1 MSDYS
6 IAFISNEAVT
16 RSYANEFLTEKW
28 LGNFKV
34 ASSINSKRLENFKI
48 DLCLI
53 DTSKNFENFNDLKDF
68 CENIGIKKIIIFYSE
83 NSLEQLK
90 RHIKEQKD
98 GIVFKKVERINSK
111 EFFTN
116 QFLDLIKLLNPDGS
130 QSFLDLAELETSN
143 SYDLILLG
151 ASTGGPEALKQI
163 IGKLKPNMP
172 PILVVLH
179 MKPEFLVRYC
189 ERLTRITKL
198 KVKRFIDHEKV
209 IPNSIYIADG
219 SNHMEISKT
228 GPDYFLN
235 KGNAEKVNGHCPSV
249 DVLFNSAAKI
259 KNSNLL
265 AILLTGM
272 GSDGAEGLNSLKNS
286 GAFTVTQN
294 EETSE
299 VYGMPKAALEIGAAK
314 CVLSLEQITEILS
327 AQEVQFSC

>member
-48 DLCLI
+48 DFCLI
-53 DTSKNFENFNDLKDF
+53 DTSKNFESFHDLKDF
-68 CENIGIKKIIIFYSE
+68 CKNIGIKKIIIFYSG

-90 RHIKEQKD
+90 QHIKKQKD
-98 GIVFKKVERINSK
+98 RIVFKKVERINSK
-111 EFFTN
+111 EIFIN
-116 QFLDLIKLLNPDGS
+116 QFSDLIKLLSPVSS
-130 QSFLDLAELETSN
+130 QSFMDLAELETSN

-179 MKPEFLVRYC
+179 MQPEFLVRYC
-189 ERLTRITKL
+189 ERLTRITTL

-209 IPNSIYIADG
+209 VPNSIYIADG
-219 SNHMEISKT
+219 LNHMEISKT
-228 GPDYFLN
+228 GSDYFLN
-235 KGNAEKVNGHCPSV
+235 KGTDEKVKGHCPSV
-249 DVLFNSAAKI
+249 DVLFNSAARI
-259 KNSNLL
+259 KKSNLL

-299 VYGMPKAALEIGAAK
+299 VYGMPKAALEIGASK
-314 CVLSLEQITEILS
+314 CVLSLEQITKILS
-327 AQEVQFSC
+327 SQEI

>member
-6 IAFISNEAVT
+6 IAFISNEAIT

-28 LGNFKV
+28 PGSFKV

-48 DLCLI
+48 DFCLI
-53 DTSKNFENFNDLKDF
+53 DTSKNFESFYDLKDF
-68 CENIGIKKIIIFYSE
+68 CKNIGIKKIIIFHCD
-83 NSLEQLK
+83 NNFDKLK
-90 RHIKEQKD
+90 RLMEKQKD
-98 GIVFKKVERINSK
+98 RIIFKKVERINSR
-111 EFFTN
+111 EFFKS
-116 QFLDLIKLLNPDGS
+116 QLSELIEVFNPNS
-130 QSFLDLAELETSN
+130 PQSFMDLARVETSN
-143 SYDLILLG
+143 PYDLILLG
-151 ASTGGPEALKQI
+151 ASTGGPEALKKI
-163 IGKLKPNMP
+163 IGDLKPNMP
-172 PILVVLH
+172 PILLVLH
-179 MKPEFLVRYC
+179 MQPEFVVRYC
-189 ERLTRITKL
+189 ERLTRITAL
-198 KVKRFIDHEKV
+198 KVRRFIDHEKV
-209 IPNSIYIADG
+209 IPNTIYIADG

-228 GPDYFLN
+228 GSDYFLN
-235 KGNAEKVNGHCPSV
+235 KGNDKKVKGHCPSV

-327 AQEVQFSC
+327 SQEV

>member
-16 RSYANEFLTEKW
+16 RSYANELLTEKW
-28 LGNFKV
+28 LGSFKV

-53 DTSKNFENFNDLKDF
+53 DTSKNFESFNDLNDF
-68 CENIGIKKIIIFYSE
+68 CKNTGMKKIIIFHSE
-83 NSLEQLK
+83 NNLDKLK
-90 RHIKEQKD
+90 RHLKNQKD
-98 GIVFKKVERINSK
+98 IIIFRQVERISSR
-111 EFFTN
+111 EFFKN
-116 QFLDLIKLLNPDGS
+116 QLSEIIKVFNPS
-130 QSFLDLAELETSN
+130 SQQSFMDLGKVENSI

-163 IGKLKPNMP
+163 IGELKPNMP
-172 PILVVLH
+172 PILLVLH
-179 MKPEFLVRYC
+179 MQPEFMVRYC
-189 ERLTRITKL
+189 ERLQRITKL
-198 KVKRFIDHEKV
+198 KVKRFIGHEKV
-209 IPNSIYIADG
+209 VPNSIYIADG
-219 SNHMEISKT
+219 LNHMEISKT
-228 GPDYFLN
+228 GSDYFLN
-235 KGNAEKVNGHCPSV
+235 RGTDEKVKGHCPSV
-249 DVLFNSAAKI
+249 DVLFNSAARI
-259 KNSNLL
+259 KKSNLL

-299 VYGMPKAALEIGAAK
+299 VYGMPKAALEIGAAN

-327 AQEVQFSC
+327 LQEN

>member
-16 RSYANEFLTEKW
+16 RSYANELLTEKW
-28 LGNFKV
+28 LGSFKV

-53 DTSKNFENFNDLKDF
+53 DTSKNFESFNDLNDF
-68 CENIGIKKIIIFYSE
+68 CKNTGMKKIIIFHSE
-83 NSLEQLK
+83 NNLDKLK
-90 RHIKEQKD
+90 RHLKNQKD
-98 GIVFKKVERINSK
+98 IIIFRQVERISSR
-111 EFFTN
+111 EFFKN
-116 QFLDLIKLLNPDGS
+116 QLSEIIKVFNPS
-130 QSFLDLAELETSN
+130 SQQSFMDLGKVANSI

-163 IGKLKPNMP
+163 IGELKPNMP
-172 PILVVLH
+172 PILLVLH
-179 MKPEFLVRYC
+179 MQPEFMVRYC
-189 ERLTRITKL
+189 ERLQRITKL
-198 KVKRFIDHEKV
+198 KVKRFIGHEKV
-209 IPNSIYIADG
+209 VPNSIYIADG
-219 SNHMEISKT
+219 LNHMEISKT
-228 GPDYFLN
+228 GSDYFLN
-235 KGNAEKVNGHCPSV
+235 RGTDEKVKGHCPSV
-249 DVLFNSAAKI
+249 DVLFNSAARI
-259 KNSNLL
+259 KKSNFL

-299 VYGMPKAALEIGAAK
+299 VYGMPKAALEIGAAN

-327 AQEVQFSC
+327 LQEN

>member
-16 RSYANEFLTEKW
+16 RSYANELLTEKW
-28 LGNFKV
+28 LGSFKV

-53 DTSKNFENFNDLKDF
+53 DTSKNFESFNDLNDF
-68 CENIGIKKIIIFYSE
+68 CKNTGMKKIIIFHSE
-83 NSLEQLK
+83 NNLDKLK
-90 RHIKEQKD
+90 RHLKNQKD
-98 GIVFKKVERINSK
+98 IIIFRKVERISSR
-111 EFFTN
+111 EFFKN
-116 QFLDLIKLLNPDGS
+116 QLSEIIKVFNPS
-130 QSFLDLAELETSN
+130 SQQSFMDLGKVANSI

-163 IGKLKPNMP
+163 IGELKPNMP
-172 PILVVLH
+172 PILLVLH
-179 MKPEFLVRYC
+179 MQPEFMVRYC
-189 ERLTRITKL
+189 ERLQRITKL
-198 KVKRFIDHEKV
+198 KVKRFIGHEKV
-209 IPNSIYIADG
+209 VPNSIYIADG
-219 SNHMEISKT
+219 LNHMEISKT
-228 GPDYFLN
+228 GSDYFLN
-235 KGNAEKVNGHCPSV
+235 RGTDEKVKGHCPSV
-249 DVLFNSAAKI
+249 DVLFNSAARI
-259 KNSNLL
+259 KKSNLL

-299 VYGMPKAALEIGAAK
+299 VYGMPKAALEIGAAN

-327 AQEVQFSC
+327 LQEN

>member
-48 DLCLI
+48 DFCII
-53 DTSKNFENFNDLKDF
+53 DTSKNFESFNDLKDF
-68 CENIGIKKIIIFYSE
+68 CKNIGIKKIIIFYSA

-90 RHIKEQKD
+90 QHIKKQKD
-98 GIVFKKVERINSK
+98 RIVFKKVERINSK
-111 EFFTN
+111 EFFIN
-116 QFLDLIKLLNPDGS
+116 QFSDLIKLLNPDSS
-130 QSFLDLAELETSN
+130 QSFMDLAELETSN

-179 MKPEFLVRYC
+179 MQPEFLVRYC
-189 ERLTRITKL
+189 ERLTRITTL

-228 GPDYFLN
+228 GSDYFLN
-235 KGNAEKVNGHCPSV
+235 KGNAEKVKGHCPSV

>member
-16 RSYANEFLTEKW
+16 RSYANELLTEKW
-28 LGNFKV
+28 LGSFKV

-53 DTSKNFENFNDLKDF
+53 DTSKNFENFNDLNDF
-68 CENIGIKKIIIFYSE
+68 CKNTGMKKIIIFHSE
-83 NSLEQLK
+83 NNLDKLK
-90 RHIKEQKD
+90 RHLKNQKD
-98 GIVFKKVERINSK
+98 IIIFRQVERISSR
-111 EFFTN
+111 EFFKN
-116 QFLDLIKLLNPDGS
+116 QLSEIIKVFNPS
-130 QSFLDLAELETSN
+130 SQQSFMDLGKVENSI

-163 IGKLKPNMP
+163 IGELKPNMP
-172 PILVVLH
+172 PILLVLH
-179 MKPEFLVRYC
+179 MQPEFMVRYC
-189 ERLTRITKL
+189 ERLQRITKL
-198 KVKRFIDHEKV
+198 KVKRFIGHEKV
-209 IPNSIYIADG
+209 VPNSIYIADG
-219 SNHMEISKT
+219 LNHMEISKT
-228 GPDYFLN
+228 GSDYFLN
-235 KGNAEKVNGHCPSV
+235 RGTDEKVKGHCPSV
-249 DVLFNSAAKI
+249 DVLFNSAARI
-259 KNSNLL
+259 KKSNLL

-299 VYGMPKAALEIGAAK
+299 VYGMPKAALEIGAAN

-327 AQEVQFSC
+327 LQEN

>member
-16 RSYANEFLTEKW
+16 RSYANELLTEKW
-28 LGNFKV
+28 LGSFKV

-53 DTSKNFENFNDLKDF
+53 DTSKNFESFNDLNDF
-68 CENIGIKKIIIFYSE
+68 CKNTGMKKIIIFHSE
-83 NSLEQLK
+83 NNLDKLK
-90 RHIKEQKD
+90 RHLKNQKD
-98 GIVFKKVERINSK
+98 IIIFRKVERISSR
-111 EFFTN
+111 EFFKN
-116 QFLDLIKLLNPDGS
+116 QLSEIIKVFNPS
-130 QSFLDLAELETSN
+130 SQQSFMDLGKVENSI

-163 IGKLKPNMP
+163 IGELKPNMP
-172 PILVVLH
+172 PILLVLH
-179 MKPEFLVRYC
+179 MQPEFMVRYC
-189 ERLTRITKL
+189 ERLQRITKL
-198 KVKRFIDHEKV
+198 KVKRFIGHEKV
-209 IPNSIYIADG
+209 VPNSIYIADG
-219 SNHMEISKT
+219 LNHMEISKT
-228 GPDYFLN
+228 GSDYFLN
-235 KGNAEKVNGHCPSV
+235 RGTDEKVKGHCPSV
-249 DVLFNSAAKI
+249 DVLFNSAARI
-259 KNSNLL
+259 KKSNLL

-299 VYGMPKAALEIGAAK
+299 VYGMPKAALEIGASN

-327 AQEVQFSC
+327 LQEN

>member
-48 DLCLI
+48 DFCLI
-53 DTSKNFENFNDLKDF
+53 DTSKNFESFHDLKDF
-68 CENIGIKKIIIFYSE
+68 CKNIGIKKIIIFHSE
-83 NSLEQLK
+83 NSWEQLK
-90 RHIKEQKD
+90 QHIKKQKD
-98 GIVFKKVERINSK
+98 RIVFKKVERINSK
-111 EFFTN
+111 EFFIN
-116 QFLDLIKLLNPDGS
+116 QFSDLIKLLSPVSS
-130 QSFLDLAELETSN
+130 QSFMDLAELETSN

-179 MKPEFLVRYC
+179 MQPEFLVRYC
-189 ERLTRITKL
+189 ERLTRITTL

-209 IPNSIYIADG
+209 VPNSIYIADG
-219 SNHMEISKT
+219 LNHMEISKT
-228 GPDYFLN
+228 GSDYFLN
-235 KGNAEKVNGHCPSV
+235 KGTDEKVKGHCPSV
-249 DVLFNSAAKI
+249 DVLFNSAARI
-259 KNSNLL
+259 KKSNLL

-299 VYGMPKAALEIGAAK
+299 VYGMPKAALEIGASK
-314 CVLSLEQITEILS
+314 CVLSLEQITKILS
-327 AQEVQFSC
+327 S

>member
-16 RSYANEFLTEKW
+16 RSYANELLTEKW
-28 LGNFKV
+28 LGSFKV

-53 DTSKNFENFNDLKDF
+53 DTSKNFESFNDLNDF
-68 CENIGIKKIIIFYSE
+68 CKNTGMKKIIIFHSE
-83 NSLEQLK
+83 NNLDKLK
-90 RHIKEQKD
+90 RHLKNQKD
-98 GIVFKKVERINSK
+98 IIIFRKVERISSR
-111 EFFTN
+111 EFFKN
-116 QFLDLIKLLNPDGS
+116 QLSEIIKVFNPS
-130 QSFLDLAELETSN
+130 SQQSFMDLGKVENSI

-163 IGKLKPNMP
+163 IGELKPNMP
-172 PILVVLH
+172 PILLVLH
-179 MKPEFLVRYC
+179 MQPEFMVRYC
-189 ERLTRITKL
+189 ERLQRITKL
-198 KVKRFIDHEKV
+198 KVKRFIGHEKV
-209 IPNSIYIADG
+209 VPNSIYIADG
-219 SNHMEISKT
+219 LNHMEISKT
-228 GPDYFLN
+228 GSDYFLN
-235 KGNAEKVNGHCPSV
+235 RGTDEKVKGHCPSV
-249 DVLFNSAAKI
+249 DVLFNSAARI
-259 KNSNLL
+259 KKSNLL

-299 VYGMPKAALEIGAAK
+299 VYGMPKAALEIGAAN

-327 AQEVQFSC
+327 LQEN